1 MKFHNITPSL
11 YLWQMS
17 FRPTSRLLA
26 RLRASSHFSILVLLV
41 FALKI
46 GTAAAC
52 AGHDFADMGL
62 GSGGEH
68 ALVVSVSSIDVS
80 DDASTML
87 SSHAGACSH
96 CSSHHAAALI
106 PTSSDLVVIARSG
119 LDSTLLGL
127 PPSASLSF
135 ELRPPIT

>member
-1 MKFHNITPSL
+1 
-11 YLWQMS
+11 MS

-26 RLRASSHFSILVLLV
+26 RLRASSHLAVLVLLV

-62 GSGGEH
+62 GSGGDH
-68 ALVVSVSSIDVS
+68 ALVVSVSDMDVS
-80 DDASTML
+80 DDASTTL

-106 PTSSDLVVIARSG
+106 PTASTFVVIAQGG
-119 LDSTLLGL
+119 LDATLLGL

-135 ELRPPIT
+135 ELRPPIA